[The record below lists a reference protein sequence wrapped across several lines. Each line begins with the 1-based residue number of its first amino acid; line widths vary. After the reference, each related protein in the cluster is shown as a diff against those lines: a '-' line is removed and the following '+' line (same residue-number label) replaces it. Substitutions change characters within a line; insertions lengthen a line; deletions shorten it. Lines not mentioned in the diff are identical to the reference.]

1 MRRTFGIVISVVAI
15 TLCTAMAAGGTT
27 SSAKL
32 SKELLMVHNMAPG
45 WQAGNDAGAN
55 GVGCLKNLLE
65 PASVKQTGA
74 AQAYFVYR
82 GFVPVFDEKLATYAS
97 AKKAYTTIVKTI
109 NACHVISG
117 YSTSGHHVTGTV
129 SPMKFAHTAIASSAY
144 AMKLT
149 DVGVTLRYDYV
160 IARKNSVVIAI
171 LEANT
176 SPVSTSQFTGL
187 VKQAVSKVH

>member
-1 MRRTFGIVISVVAI
+1 MKKVLRAFFTI
-15 TLCTAMAAGGTT
+15 AAVMTST
-27 SSAKL
+27 SSLASASTNSASL
-32 SKELLMVHNMAPG
+32 TKELLSVHDMSMG
-45 WQAGNDAGAN
+45 WGVGNDAGAD

-129 SPMKFAHTAIASSAY
+129 SPMKFAHTANASSAY